1 MEKLY
6 HQFRGLQSV
15 REGSWHIFWA
25 PIRRKKKNAPST
37 TIINMTVIPIQ
48 KWTFPD
54 RKSSHLSRSNS
65 DLDGGGS
72 SSDKGMMAVGVDVEF
87 VPVVVSIA
95 SLRLLAVEGM
105 SGAAMSRW
113 ETTFPAAD
121 DDDMVVSKK

>member
-15 REGSWHIFWA
+15 REGSWHMFWA
-25 PIRRKKKNAPST
+25 PMRRKKKNAPST

-72 SSDKGMMAVGVDVEF
+72 SSDKGMMVVGVDGVEC
-87 VPVVVSIA
+87 VAVVVSIFFGCCPGGDS
-95 SLRLLAVEGM
+95 SLAE
-105 SGAAMSRW
+105 A
-113 ETTFPAAD
+113 
-121 DDDMVVSKK
+121 DMVVMMLCSDSNNT

>member
-1 MEKLY
+1 M
-6 HQFRGLQSV
+6 
-15 REGSWHIFWA
+15 
-25 PIRRKKKNAPST
+25 RRKKKNAPST
-37 TIINMTVIPIQ
+37 TIRNMTVIPIQ

-87 VPVVVSIA
+87 VAVVVSMFFGCCPGGDSSSHA

-105 SGAAMSRW
+105 SGAARLRW
-113 ETTFPAAD
+113 ETTFPASD
-121 DDDMVVSKK
+121 DDDMVVSKSSVSREV